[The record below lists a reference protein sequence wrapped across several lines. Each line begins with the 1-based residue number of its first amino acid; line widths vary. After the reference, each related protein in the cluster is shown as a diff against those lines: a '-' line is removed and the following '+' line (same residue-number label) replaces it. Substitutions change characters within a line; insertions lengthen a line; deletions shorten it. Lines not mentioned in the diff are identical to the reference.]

1 MPEENIY
8 DLLQVESTVDS
19 RAIKAAY
26 RRVMLLHHPGRNPGP
41 DVQEMTQRLNDAYEV
56 LCNLDRR
63 AAYDNE
69 LFGLVEELAPDQAR
83 RGLDQ
88 HLARWRSRGFQNR
101 SGWLARQRLY

>member
-19 RAIKAAY
+19 RAIRAAY
-26 RRVMLLHHPGRNPGP
+26 PRVMLLHHPDLNPGP

-63 AAYDNE
+63 VAYDNG
-69 LFGLVEELAPDQAR
+69 LFGWVEELAPEPGPEGTRPTPGNVA
-83 RGLDQ
+83 
-88 HLARWRSRGFQNR
+88 F
-101 SGWLARQRLY
+101 

>member
-19 RAIKAAY
+19 RAIRAAY
-26 RRVMLLHHPGRNPGP
+26 PRVMLLHHPDRNPGP

-63 AAYDNE
+63 VAYDNG
-69 LFGLVEELAPDQAR
+69 LFGWVEELAPEPGPERTRPTPVKVA
-83 RGLDQ
+83 
-88 HLARWRSRGFQNR
+88 F
-101 SGWLARQRLY
+101 

>member
-19 RAIKAAY
+19 RAIRAADP
-26 RRVMLLHHPGRNPGP
+26 RVRLLHHPGVGSP
-41 DVQEMTQRLNDAYEV
+41 DVQEMTQRLNYAYEV

-69 LFGLVEELAPDQAR
+69 LFGWVDELAPEPGPEGTRPTPGKVA
-83 RGLDQ
+83 
-88 HLARWRSRGFQNR
+88 F
-101 SGWLARQRLY
+101 